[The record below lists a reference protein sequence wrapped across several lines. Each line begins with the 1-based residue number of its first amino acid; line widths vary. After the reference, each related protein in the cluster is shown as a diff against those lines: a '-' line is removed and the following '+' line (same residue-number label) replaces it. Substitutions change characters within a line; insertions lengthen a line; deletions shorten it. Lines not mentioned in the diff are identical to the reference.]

1 MGNNLI
7 RLMRR
12 TPPTSAMSTTT
23 VIATT
28 TTQVIATVALP
39 RIFKGG
45 RKCRFYTV
53 PSTWKGDVFLPVLN
67 DW

>member
-1 MGNNLI
+1 MP
-7 RLMRR
+7 R
-12 TPPTSAMSTTT
+12 TPPPSAMSTTT
-23 VIATT
+23 AIATT
-28 TTQVIATVALP
+28 TMRAIAVALP